1 MVVLLCPKMAHLV
14 SFFPLMFVVF
24 VHHVSTTPSYDEYP
38 RKVLQH
44 RGILSLNSSS
54 QLLDA
59 EMMSIRP
66 RPRQVV
72 HLAAYES
79 YQAAGNQYTGAMAT
93 FDVYGFPNL
102 VKGES
107 SSAQIWVIN
116 KGNGESDNVNKIMSG
131 WEVNPDIYGDSKT
144 HFFVFWTAD
153 GEDET
158 GCYNLNCLGFVPVN
172 GAPITPG
179 DSLELPHGQT
189 RISLKIYKSRDDGD
203 WWLYYG
209 NDNIGLTRVGYWP
222 KDLFT
227 TLSGHATLIAWG
239 GMTTSYEGR
248 SSPPM
253 GNGKWAGRESAT
265 VRNVQY
271 VDTSGGGYD
280 PPTWP
285 AGLHIV
291 ETHRNCYRATTFG
304 DGMFHYGGPGGC
316 VR

>member
-1 MVVLLCPKMAHLV
+1 MVKATTSTKLC
-14 SFFPLMFVVF
+14 
-24 VHHVSTTPSYDEYP
+24 
-38 RKVLQH
+38 
-44 RGILSLNSSS
+44 
-54 QLLDA
+54 LDGR
-59 EMMSIRP
+59 SI
-66 RPRQVV
+66 QT
-72 HLAAYES
+72 S
-79 YQAAGNQYTGAMAT
+79 M
-93 FDVYGFPNL
+93 
-102 VKGES
+102 
-107 SSAQIWVIN
+107 VIA
-116 KGNGESDNVNKIMSG
+116 KHI
-131 WEVNPDIYGDSKT
+131 
-144 HFFVFWTAD
+144 FFVFWTAD

-227 TLSGHATLIAWG
+227 TLSGHATVIAWG

-265 VRNVQY
+265 VRNIQY

>member
-1 MVVLLCPKMAHLV
+1 MVVFFCPKMAHFV

-79 YQAAGNQYTGAMAT
+79 YEAAGNQYTGAMAT

-102 VKGES
+102 VKDES

-209 NDNIGLTRVGYWP
+209 NDKIGLTRVGYWP

-227 TLSGHATLIAWG
+227 TLSDHATLIAWG

-271 VDTSGGGYD
+271 VDTSGGGCD

-291 ETHRNCYRATTFG
+291 ETHRNCYRATIFG